1 MSAELKTFEGSCLC
15 GAVRFTL
22 RGTPERFFLCHCSRC
37 RKGTGSAHASN
48 MFLADAVLDFTQG
61 EELLSSFNVEGARHS
76 RSFCSRC
83 GSPMPVA
90 QGGDRVKLPAGS
102 LDTAA
107 GMRPLAHIWT
117 ASRADWDDHLE
128 DVPGFD
134 ERPG

>member
-1 MSAELKTFEGSCLC
+1 MSTAPESFEGSCLC
-15 GAVRFTL
+15 GAVSFTL
-22 RGTPERFFLCHCSRC
+22 GGTPDRFFLCHCSRC

-48 MFLADAVLDFTQG
+48 MFLADAVLQFTQG
-61 EELLSSFNVEGARHS
+61 EALMTTFAVEGARHA
-76 RSFCSRC
+76 RAFCSRC
-83 GSPMPVA
+83 GSPMPMA
-90 QGGDRVKLPAGS
+90 QPGGRVKLPAGS

-117 ASRADWDDHLE
+117 ASRADWDEHLE

>member
-1 MSAELKTFEGSCLC
+1 MEPETFEGSCLC

-22 RGTPERFFLCHCSRC
+22 SGTPDGFFLCHCSRC

-48 MFLADAVLDFTQG
+48 MFVPDGVLVWLSG
-61 EELLSSFNVEGARHS
+61 EDLLTTFAVEGAQHA

-83 GSPMPVA
+83 GSPMPIVRT
-90 QGGDRVKLPAGS
+90 GGRVKLPAGC
-102 LDTAA
+102 LDTDA
-107 GMRPLAHIWT
+107 GMRPRAHIWT

>member
-1 MSAELKTFEGSCLC
+1 MSREQQRFEGSCLC
-15 GAVRFTL
+15 GAVHYELT
-22 RGTPERFFLCHCSRC
+22 GTPDRFFLCHCSRC

-48 MFLADAVLDFTQG
+48 MFLADAALTFISGSDLITTF
-61 EELLSSFNVEGARHS
+61 SVEGARHS
-76 RSFCSRC
+76 RAFCSRC
-83 GSPMPVA
+83 GSPLPMA
-90 QGGDRVKLPAGS
+90 QPGDRVKLPAGS